1 MSKFKRFGPSG
12 KGEGLKMAVRTSTG
26 AAHIDYKNAE
36 PLRKMMSP
44 NGKILTRKRTGLSAY
59 EQRML
64 AGAIKR
70 ARYMALL
77 PYTSATL

>member
-1 MSKFKRFGPSG
+1 MGKFKRFGP
-12 KGEGLKMAVRTSTG
+12 KGGDGLKMAVKSSTG
-26 AAHIDYKNAE
+26 QVYIDYKDAE

-64 AGAIKR
+64 ANAIKR
-70 ARYMALL
+70 ARYMGLL